1 MPTVIYEPF
10 IYCQCKVFVP
20 QTVSVLHT
28 GTVHRLWL
36 CQCCSLWGR
45 SCLGWPLK
53 NHCSNSQL
61 NSTMKENVSCSRLN
75 VDQEVLKVFLR
86 ETLIVNNQNERTV
99 LP

>member
-10 IYCQCKVFVP
+10 IYCQCKV
-20 QTVSVLHT
+20 
-28 GTVHRLWL
+28 
-36 CQCCSLWGR
+36 
-45 SCLGWPLK
+45 
-53 NHCSNSQL
+53 SNSQL